1 VEYSER
7 NVAQARITLGY
18 AAAILSKRGDRRTPR
33 AAMVVVCIIRGFG
46 GGSAIDHRTSVRLA
60 PARRAVL
67 KASRFAGI
75 RAAPALRR
83 HRSRSTSAG
92 VRTVARGMLRPMT
105 IEQLVSAIRSLP
117 VPERL
122 RVIERAARDVAT
134 DVSPGPLEA
143 LEAAP
148 GTGVTLI
155 ERHGFLIAH
164 GEAGVALPEEAF
176 DHRVDR
182 EARAE
187 HLWGGS

>member
-1 VEYSER
+1 
-7 NVAQARITLGY
+7 
-18 AAAILSKRGDRRTPR
+18 
-33 AAMVVVCIIRGFG
+33 
-46 GGSAIDHRTSVRLA
+46 
-60 PARRAVL
+60 
-67 KASRFAGI
+67 
-75 RAAPALRR
+75 
-83 HRSRSTSAG
+83 
-92 VRTVARGMLRPMT
+92 MLRPMT

-122 RVIERAARDVAT
+122 RIIERAARDVAA
-134 DVSPGPLEA
+134 DVSQAPPEA
-143 LEAAP
+143 SP

-182 EARAE
+182 EARAD